1 MSILHGQ
8 NFKTTCQIWKCWPFL
23 SYFHFVWITY
33 SATFWAHT
41 SLRVLWILHQVNNNN
56 HDALQ
61 HNQLSCWNRFVP
73 ILHLPLFLGKLKNIV
88 IDRYFAIIF
97 SIKKLIQILT
107 SKQMTLFFILYLYFS
122 SVMNQNGSSN
132 LDGSQNDDTG
142 PSFS

>member
-1 MSILHGQ
+1 MSILFGQ
-8 NFKTTCQIWKCWPFL
+8 SFKTTCQIWKCWPFL

-41 SLRVLWILHQVNNNN
+41 SLWVLWILHQVNNNN

-61 HNQLSCWNRFVP
+61 HNQLSCRNRFVP
-73 ILHLPLFLGKLKNIV
+73 ILLLLVFLGKLQNFCYHFFNQKW
-88 IDRYFAIIF
+88 
-97 SIKKLIQILT
+97 LIHILI

-122 SVMNQNGSSN
+122 SAMNQNGSSN

-142 PSFS
+142 ASF